1 MVDFPESAEMK
12 KNVSNV
18 MASGMELVDLFVN
31 KNYLIDIDKCSP
43 IPLEEGEK
51 TFSAMSLF
59 QINKI
64 VYDLNE
70 NINEKLVS
78 VYSALSNYGSSAIL
92 VIASDEKGVS
102 FYLGT
107 RDTNRPYV
115 AKAILKKSLRGNFPG
130 INIIE
135 KDASEVEALLQ
146 EKIPDEYSHMSVTS
160 VSIVPGMRDEEDKDR
175 FVQGIEKFIDS
186 MAGESYTAIFV
197 SSPLSKQDLEDKKRG
212 YEELYSALSQCSQ
225 IVMTYGENES
235 DSVAEG
241 ISKGFSK
248 SINDGISDTTGRNSG
263 TNKNRGRSHNH
274 GFNIGLFGS
283 GFNMGGGTNS
293 SRGSYEGTSESH
305 TENYSETETTSDTNT
320 STETQ
325 THGTSASIQLTKHNK
340 TVEELMEKIDEQLE
354 RIKNCEAYG
363 LWDSAC
369 YFVAEDEEVAIVAA
383 NTFKALVAGEK
394 TSVENSFINI
404 WDSDYENH
412 EKSLMIMDYL
422 RYGMH
427 PKFTYDVSTVGEEY
441 DSQEVTA
448 ASLISGVE
456 LPLLMGLPHKSVSGV
471 TSIES
476 AEFGRNVFRKGGEEP
491 KRTVNLGAIYHMGEV
506 FENNRVVL
514 NLETLTSHCFITG
527 STGSGKSNTTS
538 KLIDELVKPENN
550 VKFLVIE
557 PAKGEYK
564 IDFGGMKDINIFTS
578 NPKYYSML
586 CINPFEFDEEIH
598 VLEHLD
604 RLIEIFSACWPL
616 YAAMPALLKASFER
630 AYIMH
635 GWDLNHSTYQDLGNG
650 KYPSFHDVVKI
661 LPVILNE
668 SEFSAETKG
677 NYIGSL
683 VTRVESL
690 TNGLVGQIFNGVP
703 ISDEV
708 LFNENTIVDLSRVGS
723 TETKAL
729 IMGVLVLKLSEFRQA
744 TSVGT
749 NLPLHHV
756 TIMEEAHNLL
766 KRTSTEQG
774 QESANVQGK
783 SVEMISN
790 SIAEMRTYGEGFVI
804 VDQSPTAV
812 DISAIK
818 NTNTKIVMRLPEAT
832 DCEAIGHSIGLNDEQ
847 IQELSKLDKGVAA
860 IFQNDWL
867 ETVLT
872 KIDKCSGRFKSE
884 GVVKNDL
891 DVEKELIY
899 LLLEELINESQD
911 KKYNLIWLKD
921 TIYSVKVNKTFQVKL
936 EKIITDFYEDWT
948 KGSDSNLL
956 AEVIY
961 KILNCGDLIRMFEPE
976 LPMGVKK
983 RSMLTQEIRTQG
995 ELWGEKVYKGLDCYA
1010 KFMDKYVKDQV
1021 FKNIILHLI
1030 ETDMRSNQYK
1040 VVLFCVKNK
1049 GKDKK

>member
-1 MVDFPESAEMK
+1 MGDFPESAEMK
-12 KNVSNV
+12 KNVADIMSR
-18 MASGMELVDLFVN
+18 GMELVDLFVN
-31 KNYLIDIDKCSP
+31 KNYLIDIDKCTP
-43 IPLEEGEK
+43 IPLDDGEK

-59 QINKI
+59 QIDKI

-70 NINEKLVS
+70 NINDKLVS
-78 VYSALSNYGSSAIL
+78 VYSALSNFGSSAIL
-92 VIASDEKGVS
+92 VISSDETGVS

-107 RDTNRPYV
+107 RDTNRPDV

-135 KDASEVEALLQ
+135 KDASQIEAFLQ
-146 EKIPDEYSHMSVTS
+146 DRIPDEYSHMTVTS
-160 VSIVPGMRDEEDKDR
+160 VSIVPSMRDEDDKDR

-186 MAGESYTAIFV
+186 MAGENYTAVFV
-197 SSPLSKQDLEDKKRG
+197 SSPLSKMDLEDKKRG

-241 ISKGFSK
+241 ISNGFSK
-248 SINDGISDTTGRNSG
+248 SVNDGISDTTGKNKG
-263 TNKNRGRSHNH
+263 TNRNRGRSHNT
-274 GFNIGLFGS
+274 GFSFGLFGT
-283 GFNMGGGTNS
+283 GFNTGGGTNS

-305 TENYSETETTSDTNT
+305 TENYSETETTSDTKTNT
-320 STETQ
+320 HTK
-325 THGTSASIQLTKHNK
+325 THGTTASIQLTRHNK
-340 TVEELMEKIDEQLE
+340 TIEELLEKIDEQLE
-354 RIKNCEAYG
+354 RIKNCESYG

-369 YFVAEDEEVAIVAA
+369 YFIADQEDVAIVAA
-383 NTFKALVAGEK
+383 NTYKALVAGEK

-404 WDSDYENH
+404 WDSEYEHH
-412 EKSLMIMDYL
+412 EKSLQIMDYL
-422 RYGMH
+422 RYGLH
-427 PKFTYDVSTVGEEY
+427 PRFVYDASFSGSDYENQEITV
-441 DSQEVTA
+441 

-456 LPLLMGLPHKSVSGV
+456 LPILMGLPHKSVSGV

-476 AEFGRNVFRKGGEEP
+476 AEFGRNVFRKGGKEP
-491 KRTVNLGAIYHMGEV
+491 ERSIDLGAIYHMGEV
-506 FENNRVVL
+506 FDNNRVIL

-538 KLIDELVKPENN
+538 KLIEELTKPDND

-564 IDFGGMKDINIFTS
+564 LDFGGMPNINIFTT

-586 CINPFEFDEEIH
+586 CINPFEFNDEIH
-598 VLEHLD
+598 VLEHMD

-616 YAAMPALLKASFER
+616 YAAMPAVLKSSFER

-635 GWDLNHSTYQDLGNG
+635 GWDLNYSTYQDMGNG
-650 KYPSFHDVVKI
+650 KFPCFKDVVDI

-690 TNGLVGQIFNGVP
+690 TNGLVGQIFNGIP
-703 ISDEV
+703 IDNDV

-723 TETKAL
+723 AETKAL

-744 TSVGT
+744 TSKGT

-766 KRTSTEQG
+766 KRTSTDQG
-774 QESANVQGK
+774 QETANVQGK

-804 VDQSPTAV
+804 IDQSPTAV

-818 NTNTKIVMRLPEAT
+818 NTNTKIVMRLPEAL
-832 DCEAIGHSIGLNDEQ
+832 DCEAVGRSIGLNDEQ
-847 IQELSKLDKGVAA
+847 ILELSKLDKGVAA

-867 ETVLT
+867 EAVLT
-872 KIDKCSGRFKSE
+872 KIDKCSDKYKVSA
-884 GVVKNDL
+884 VAKNDL
-891 DVEKELIY
+891 DAQKELVY
-899 LLLEELINESQD
+899 LLLEELINESQS

-921 TIYSVKVNKTFQVKL
+921 AIYSMKVNKAFQLKL
-936 EKIITDFYEDWT
+936 EKTISDFYDDWT
-948 KGSDSNLL
+948 KGSDKNLL

-961 KILNCGDLIRMFEPE
+961 KILNCKDLIKMYEPE
-976 LPMGVKK
+976 LPPGIKK
-983 RSMLTQEIRTQG
+983 SSMLTPEIWKQG
-995 ELWGEKVYKGLDCYA
+995 IMWGDKIYKGLDRYVPFLD
-1010 KFMDKYVKDQV
+1010 KFVKDQV
-1021 FKNIILHLI
+1021 FMNLILYQI
-1030 ETDMRSNQYK
+1030 ATSKQSAQYK
-1040 VVLFCVKNK
+1040 VALYCAKNK
-1049 GKDKK
+1049 K